1 MFVKS
6 IENKSNSFY
15 IGFGKRLFDI
25 VFSLALLIV
34 LSPILI
40 AIWLL
45 VKLSGE
51 GPGFFKQVR
60 VGKNGC
66 AFILYK
72 FRTMRNDP
80 ETVGPLVTS
89 RDDGRITVVGKY
101 LRKYKLDELP
111 QLYNVLIGDMS
122 VVGPRP
128 EAKKY
133 VDLFENDYSYILQI
147 YPGLTDYAALKFRNE
162 EKILARYEDVEEAYI
177 DVVLPEKILL
187 YRKYINEMSFQTDL
201 KIVIRTLFGVIRI

>member
-6 IENKSNSFY
+6 IENKANSFY

-25 VFSLALLIV
+25 AFSLTFLLV
-34 LSPILI
+34 LSPVLVT
-40 AIWLL
+40 IWIL

-51 GPGFFKQVR
+51 GPGLFKQTR
-60 VGKNGC
+60 IGKNGST
-66 AFILYK
+66 FILYK
-72 FRTMRNDP
+72 FRTMRYSP
-80 ETVGPLVTS
+80 ETDGLSITS
-89 RDDGRITVVGKY
+89 RDDNRVTALGKY

-111 QLYNVLIGDMS
+111 QLYNVLKGEMS

-128 EAKKY
+128 ESKKY

-147 YPGLTDYAALKFRNE
+147 SPGLTDYAALEFRNE
-162 EKILARYEDVEEAYI
+162 EEVLAGHEDVEEAYI
-177 DVVLPEKILL
+177 DVVLPKKILL

-201 KIVIRTLFGVIRI
+201 KIVIRTLLEVIRI